1 VYDAVGDDCH
11 DTRVKFVD
19 NTDVE
24 RWNALSAHP
33 STEHHSGNSM
43 IFSAEV
49 YKHCEGFSD
58 RHVLLDTCAG
68 ESVFK
73 DRNLF
78 YFIEPSPAPIRR
90 RWNISMRIT
99 DRVTYI

>member
-1 VYDAVGDDCH
+1 VYVCMTPLVMTVMIH
-11 DTRVKFVD
+11 YTTVIIKFVD
-19 NTDVE
+19 NADADGAYVE

-33 STEHHSGNSM
+33 STESHSGNSM

-68 ESVFK
+68 ESVVK
-73 DRNLF
+73 N
-78 YFIEPSPAPIRR
+78 
-90 RWNISMRIT
+90 
-99 DRVTYI
+99 

>member
-1 VYDAVGDDCH
+1 VYVCMTPLVMTVGIHYTTVIIKFADAAY
-11 DTRVKFVD
+11 
-19 NTDVE
+19 VE

-33 STEHHSGNSM
+33 STESHSGNSM

-73 DRNLF
+73 N
-78 YFIEPSPAPIRR
+78 
-90 RWNISMRIT
+90 
-99 DRVTYI
+99 